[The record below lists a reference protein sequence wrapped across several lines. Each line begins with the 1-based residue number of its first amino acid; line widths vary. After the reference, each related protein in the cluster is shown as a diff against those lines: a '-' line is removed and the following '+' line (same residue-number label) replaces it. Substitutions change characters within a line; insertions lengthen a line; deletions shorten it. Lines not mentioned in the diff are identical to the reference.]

1 MKRFFNT
8 TGLCKPEDHYMV
20 DPFRNMYDDV
30 ERLIEAKQY
39 FLIHAPRQTGKTTFL
54 HSLAHRLNR
63 EGKYIAVV
71 CSLESAGYP
80 SISVEKANKVFI
92 RSLYQM
98 SHLFLEESLRPANPD
113 DYPPEE
119 SLFKQYLTDWCGA
132 LDKPVVLLLDE
143 VDALYDDVLISTLRQ
158 LRDGFQAR
166 PSGFPQSIALVGL
179 RDIREYRLRARAD
192 NPSIGAGSPFNVKA
206 ESFFLPVFS
215 LEEVRGLLQQHT
227 DDTGQ
232 VFPEEV
238 IQKLY
243 AYSGGQ
249 PWLTNALA
257 NEIVAKM
264 LKNDYSRPITPD
276 LVEEAKERLIA
287 QRQTHLDS
295 LVDKINEP
303 RVKPIVMHIING
315 EAPTFDGFDDD
326 MRYCRDLGI
335 ISYDDPIRFAN
346 PIYREIITRIMNS
359 AFQRGI
365 NHDIAQTS
373 WYLRPDGSLDMDK
386 LLGAFVTFYQR
397 HSESWLER
405 FEYKEAGHQL
415 LLMAFLQRI
424 INGGGRIER
433 EMAIGN
439 GRTDLAVFWKDQIIP
454 IELKMNHDKWSQ
466 PEGIEQLGRYM
477 DKLGQKSGYLIIFEK
492 KSFAELPWE
501 ARLRRE
507 IHEVNGK
514 EVILLGL

>member
-8 TGLCKPEDHYMV
+8 TGLCSPKDHYMV
-20 DPFRNMYDDV
+20 NPFRDIYDDIL
-30 ERLIEAKQY
+30 RLIEAKQY

-63 EGKYIAVV
+63 EKKYIAVV
-71 CSLESAGYP
+71 CSLESAGYA
-80 SISVEKANKVFI
+80 SITVEKANKVFI
-92 RSLYQM
+92 RSLHQM
-98 SHLFLEESLRPANPD
+98 AKDFLEEPLWPAEPD
-113 DYPPEE
+113 AYQPEE
-119 SLFKQYLTDWCGA
+119 SLFKQYLSDWCRS
-132 LDKPVVLLLDE
+132 LSKPVVLLLDE
-143 VDALYDDVLISTLRQ
+143 VDALHDDVLISTLRQ
-158 LRDGFQAR
+158 LRDGFQSR
-166 PSGFPQSIALVGL
+166 PAGFPQSIALVGL
-179 RDIREYRLRARAD
+179 RDIREYRMRARSD

-215 LEEVRGLLQQHT
+215 LEEVRGLLQQHA

-232 VFPEEV
+232 VFSEDV
-238 IQKLY
+238 LQKLY
-243 AYSGGQ
+243 EYSGGQ

-264 LKNDYSRPITPD
+264 LKNDFSRAITTD
-276 LVEEAKERLIA
+276 MVEEAKERLIA

-295 LVDKINEP
+295 LADKINES
-303 RVKPIVMHIING
+303 RVKPIIMNIING

-346 PIYREIITRIMNS
+346 PIYRDIITRIMNS

-365 NHDIAQTS
+365 NQEIAQTS
-373 WYLRPDGSLDMDK
+373 WYLLPDGSLDMDK
-386 LLGAFVTFYQR
+386 LLEAFVDFYR
-397 HSESWLER
+397 WNSESWLER
-405 FEYKEAGHQL
+405 FQYKEAGHQL

-424 INGGGRIER
+424 INGGGRIDR

-454 IELKMNHDKWSQ
+454 IELKMHHNARSQ
-466 PEGIEQLGRYM
+466 PDGLRQLARYM
-477 DKLGQKSGYLIIFEK
+477 DKLGQQRGFLILFEK
-492 KSFAELPWE
+492 KSSEELPWE
-501 ARLRRE
+501 TRIRRE
-507 IHEVNGK
+507 IHEVDGK
-514 EVILLGL
+514 EVVLLGM

>member
-8 TGLCKPEDHYMV
+8 TGLCSPEKHYMV
-20 DPFRNMYDDV
+20 NPFRAIYDDIL
-30 ERLIEAKQY
+30 RLIEAEQY

-63 EGKYIAVV
+63 EGKYISVV

-80 SISVEKANKVFI
+80 SITVEKANKVFVN
-92 RSLYQM
+92 SLYSM
-98 SHLFLEESLRPANPD
+98 ARFMLEESLWPPD
-113 DYPPEE
+113 PKGMEPEE
-119 SLFKQYLTDWCGA
+119 SLLKNYISNWCLT
-132 LDKPVVLLLDE
+132 LPKPLILLLDE

-158 LRDGFQAR
+158 LRDGFQSR
-166 PSGFPQSIALVGL
+166 PSGFPQSVALVGL

-215 LEEVRGLLQQHT
+215 LEEVRGLLQQHA

-232 VFPEEV
+232 VFTEEV
-238 IQKLY
+238 LQKLY
-243 AYSGGQ
+243 EYSGGQ

-257 NEIVAKM
+257 NQIVVKI
-264 LKNDYSRPITPD
+264 LKGDYSRAITPD
-276 LVEEAKERLIA
+276 MVEDAKERLIA

-295 LVDKINEP
+295 LADKIQEE
-303 RVKPIVMHIING
+303 RVRRIVTNIISG
-315 EAPTFDGFDDD
+315 GDIQFDGADDNL
-326 MRYCRDLGI
+326 RYCRDLGI
-335 ISYDDPIRFAN
+335 ITAKSPVQFAN
-346 PIYREIITRIMNS
+346 PIYREIITRIMS
-359 AFQRGI
+359 AGFQESI
-365 NHDIAQTS
+365 NQDIAQTS
-373 WYLRPDGSLDMDK
+373 WYLNPDGSLNMDK
-386 LLGAFVTFYQR
+386 LLDAFVKFYRR

-405 FEYKEAGHQL
+405 FQYKEAGHQL

-454 IELKMNHDKWSQ
+454 IELKMHHDKWSQ

-477 DKLGQKSGYLIIFEK
+477 DKLGQKQGYFILFEK
-492 KSFAELPWE
+492 KSSEELPWE
-501 ARLRRE
+501 TRIRRE
-507 IHEVNGK
+507 IHEVDGK
-514 EVILLGL
+514 EVILLGM